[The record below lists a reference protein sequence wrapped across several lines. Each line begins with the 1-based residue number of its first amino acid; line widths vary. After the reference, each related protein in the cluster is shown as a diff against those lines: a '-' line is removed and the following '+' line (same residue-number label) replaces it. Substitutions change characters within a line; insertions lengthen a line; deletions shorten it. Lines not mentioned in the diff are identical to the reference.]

1 MTIQWSL
8 TPSIPLLNLSLDLTK
23 LLNLS
28 HQLNIMEHTLKA
40 LQICISTMPHNISY
54 SNLLDPLHTK
64 KKNMN
69 STIDSIRSNYC
80 LKKTQIRLNIQK
92 EKSHN
97 IQKPNFSS
105 IRPSRI
111 HIFLTNKNKHYNIN
125 RVTTLKS
132 TNPA

>member
-64 KKNMN
+64 KK
-69 STIDSIRSNYC
+69 
-80 LKKTQIRLNIQK
+80 KKT
-92 EKSHN
+92 
-97 IQKPNFSS
+97 
-105 IRPSRI
+105 
-111 HIFLTNKNKHYNIN
+111 
-125 RVTTLKS
+125 
-132 TNPA
+132 